1 MGMTLYSTLM
11 ASVVSAA
18 ACGTLP
24 PTSLML
30 HIRTMMKRLFA
41 ASLLVCLGS
50 CTTSSQL
57 SPVYQAQG
65 VRPPLKIATWNMEF
79 LAEKDDTGCQP
90 RKPADYVA
98 MRKVVEAIDADV
110 IAFQEVENEAAAAR
124 VFDPS
129 RYTILIEQRPGE
141 ASGSCGGK
149 NGVQAFIRQAVGFAV
164 RKGIGIARNPD
175 LTALSLGNPQLRSGV
190 DIRVTAKGHQPLRL
204 LAVHLKSGCFQGDRA
219 AACSVLQQQVPVL
232 EQWID
237 AAANG
242 PDRFIIL
249 GDWNRRLGEP
259 NDAVWVELDDA
270 EPTNADLRL
279 ADEGVKPRC
288 DPRYTAFIDHIVLD
302 RRASADLGGFIETTY
317 PVGTK
322 HLSDHCPV
330 TVRLAN

>member
-1 MGMTLYSTLM
+1 MI
-11 ASVVSAA
+11 AARVVSAA
-18 ACGTLP
+18 ASGRLLS
-24 PTSLML
+24 TSLML
-30 HIRTMMKRLFA
+30 HIRTMLKRLFA

-57 SPVYQAQG
+57 SPAYQASG
-65 VRPPLKIATWNMEF
+65 GRPPLKIATWNMEF

-90 RKPADYVA
+90 RKPADYVV
-98 MRKVVEAIDADV
+98 MRKMVDAIDADV

-149 NGVQAFIRQAVGFAV
+149 NSAQAFIRQAVGFAV
-164 RKGIGIARNPD
+164 RKGIGVFRNPD

-190 DIRVTAKGHQPLRL
+190 DIRVVAEGHQPLRL

-219 AACSVLQQQVPVL
+219 AACSVLQKQVPVL
-232 EQWID
+232 EQWVD

-242 PDRFIIL
+242 PNRFIVL

-259 NDAVWVELDDA
+259 NDMVWAELDDV
-270 EPTNADLRL
+270 EPANSDLRL

-302 RRASADLGGFIETTY
+302 RRASADLAGFVETTY
-317 PVGTK
+317 PAGEK